1 MKSSNYILII
11 DYFSRFIEVI
21 KLKSTTSGAII
32 EALNSVFFHYGI
44 PETIMSDNGPQYSS
58 NEFKVFANKYNFS
71 HVTNSLL
78 FSQSNGQV
86 ECAVQTVK
94 RLLKRS
100 DDPYM
105 ALLTYRSTPLQWCN
119 FSPAELLMGRRLRTT
134 LPILKEQLIP
144 PWPYLD
150 EFQELNEQ
158 YKQRQKQDY
167 DRRHCTHP
175 LPPIPDN
182 TEVWITSGS
191 SPSSGRVTAHASAP
205 RSYIVDTPQ
214 GEMRRNR
221 LHLNVV
227 PNGDPLTNS
236 RADTSQESSHRPVT
250 RSVTGTAIRPPERF
264 TY

>member
-58 NEFKVFANKYNFS
+58 NEFKVYAKKYNFS

-105 ALLTYRSTPLQWCN
+105 ALLTYRSTPLQ
-119 FSPAELLMGRRLRTT
+119 
-134 LPILKEQLIP
+134 
-144 PWPYLD
+144 
-150 EFQELNEQ
+150 
-158 YKQRQKQDY
+158 
-167 DRRHCTHP
+167 
-175 LPPIPDN
+175 
-182 TEVWITSGS
+182 
-191 SPSSGRVTAHASAP
+191 
-205 RSYIVDTPQ
+205 
-214 GEMRRNR
+214 
-221 LHLNVV
+221 
-227 PNGDPLTNS
+227 
-236 RADTSQESSHRPVT
+236 
-250 RSVTGTAIRPPERF
+250 
-264 TY
+264 